1 MILLYDK
8 TYSAYQNQ
16 YLVHVAQTE
25 QKTFQQIIAFIP
37 RPDKKLYNYALS
49 EISHTTRDVWIG
61 KLNQAQN
68 STC

>member
-8 TYSAYQNQ
+8 THSLYQKL

-49 EISHTTRDVWIG
+49 EISHTT
-61 KLNQAQN
+61 
-68 STC
+68 

>member
-8 TYSAYQNQ
+8 THSLYQKL

-37 RPDKKLYNYALS
+37 RPDKS
-49 EISHTTRDVWIG
+49 
-61 KLNQAQN
+61 
-68 STC
+68 STIMHYPKYHILHEMCG